1 MAEIDIDAIA
11 GPAWGGGVAPFA
23 TNTKKLG
30 MWLFLL
36 SDSLTFSSAIL
47 AYAYVR
53 LASTNWP
60 RPFEFYPAVVNATF
74 LTLILLSSSLTMV
87 LAVAAAH
94 RGEVRKAVMFIVF
107 TAVGGAA
114 FVALHLMEWFRLFA
128 EGVTPWSNKF
138 SVAGKPAD
146 PLFGG
151 TFFGLTGLHMLH
163 VSIGIIYLTIIAI
176 GFGRR
181 KFNAD
186 HVEVSGLYWHFV
198 DLVWMFIFPMVYLM
212 SVNLGTRGF

>member
-1 MAEIDIDAIA
+1 MAELDVDAMA

-36 SDSLTFSSAIL
+36 SDSLTFSTAIL

-53 LASTNWP
+53 LSSANWP
-60 RPFEFYPAVVNATF
+60 RPFEIYPAIANATF
-74 LTLILLSSSLTMV
+74 LTFILLSSSLTMV
-87 LAVAAAH
+87 MAVAAAH
-94 RGEVRKAVMFIVF
+94 RNEIKKAVMYILL
-107 TAVGGAA
+107 TAVGGIA
-114 FVALHLMEWFRLFA
+114 FVGLHMMEWFRLFA
-128 EGVTPWSNKF
+128 EGVTPWSNQW
-138 SVAGKPAD
+138 GD

-163 VSIGIIYLTIIAI
+163 VSIGVIYLCIIAL

-212 SVNLGTRGF
+212 SVNLKG

>member
-1 MAEIDIDAIA
+1 MAELDVDAVA
-11 GPAWGGGVAPFA
+11 GAAWDGGVAPFA

-36 SDSLTFSSAIL
+36 SDSLTFSTAIL

-53 LASTNWP
+53 LSSANWP
-60 RPFEFYPAVVNATF
+60 RPFEIYPAIANATF
-74 LTLILLSSSLTMV
+74 LTFILLSSSLTMV
-87 LAVAAAH
+87 MAVAAAH
-94 RGEVRKAVMFIVF
+94 RNEIKKAVIYILL
-107 TAVGGAA
+107 TAVGGIA

-128 EGVTPWSNKF
+128 EGVTPWSNNW
-138 SVAGKPAD
+138 GD

-163 VSIGIIYLTIIAI
+163 VSIGVIYLCIIAL

-212 SVNLGTRGF
+212 SVNLKS

>member
-1 MAEIDIDAIA
+1 MAEMDVDAVA
-11 GPAWGGGVAPFA
+11 GQAWGGGVAPFA

-36 SDSLTFSSAIL
+36 SDSLTFSTAIL

-53 LASTNWP
+53 LSSANWP
-60 RPFEFYPAVVNATF
+60 RPFEISPAILNATF
-74 LTLILLSSSLTMV
+74 LTFILLSSSLTMV
-87 LAVAAAH
+87 MAVAAAH
-94 RGEVRKAVMFIVF
+94 RNEVKKAVIYILL
-107 TAVGGAA
+107 TAVGGIA
-114 FVALHLMEWFRLFA
+114 FVGLHMMEWFRLFA
-128 EGVTPWSNKF
+128 EGVTPWSNHW
-138 SVAGKPAD
+138 GD

-163 VSIGIIYLTIIAI
+163 VSIGVIYLCIIAL

-212 SVNLGTRGF
+212 SVNLKS

>member
-1 MAEIDIDAIA
+1 MAELDIDAIA
-11 GPAWGGGVAPFA
+11 GSAWDGGVAPFA

-36 SDSLTFSSAIL
+36 SDSLTFSTAIL

-53 LASTNWP
+53 LSSANWP
-60 RPFEFYPAVVNATF
+60 RPFEISPAILNATF
-74 LTLILLSSSLTMV
+74 LTFILLSSSLTMV
-87 LAVAAAH
+87 MAVAAAH
-94 RGEVRKAVMFIVF
+94 RNEVKKAVIYILL
-107 TAVGGAA
+107 TAVGGIA
-114 FVALHLMEWFRLFA
+114 FVGLHMMEWFRLFA
-128 EGVTPWSNKF
+128 EGVTPWSNNW
-138 SVAGKPAD
+138 GD

-163 VSIGIIYLTIIAI
+163 VSIGVIYLCIIAL

-212 SVNLGTRGF
+212 SVNLKG

>member
-1 MAEIDIDAIA
+1 M
-11 GPAWGGGVAPFA
+11 APFA

-36 SDSLTFSSAIL
+36 SDSLTFSTAIL

-53 LASTNWP
+53 LSSSNWP
-60 RPFEFYPAVVNATF
+60 RPFEISPAILNATF
-74 LTLILLSSSLTMV
+74 LTFILLSSSLTMV
-87 LAVAAAH
+87 MAVAAAH
-94 RGEVRKAVMFIVF
+94 RDEIKKAVIYILL
-107 TAVGGAA
+107 TAVGGIA
-114 FVALHLMEWFRLFA
+114 FVGLHMMEWFRLFA
-128 EGVTPWSNKF
+128 EGVTPWSNKW
-138 SVAGKPAD
+138 GD

-163 VSIGIIYLTIIAI
+163 VSIGVIYLCIIAL

-212 SVNLGTRGF
+212 SVNLKG

>member
-1 MAEIDIDAIA
+1 LAELDIDAIA
-11 GPAWGGGVAPFA
+11 GSAWGGGVAPFA

-36 SDSLTFSSAIL
+36 SDSLTFSTAIL

-53 LASTNWP
+53 LSSSNWP
-60 RPFEFYPAVVNATF
+60 RPFEISPAILNATF
-74 LTLILLSSSLTMV
+74 LTFILLSSSLTMV
-87 LAVAAAH
+87 MAVAAAH
-94 RGEVRKAVMFIVF
+94 RNEIKKAVIYILL
-107 TAVGGAA
+107 TAVGGIA
-114 FVALHLMEWFRLFA
+114 FVGLHMMEWFRLFA
-128 EGVTPWSNKF
+128 EGVTPWSNKW
-138 SVAGKPAD
+138 GD

-163 VSIGIIYLTIIAI
+163 VSIGVIYLCIIAL

-212 SVNLGTRGF
+212 SVNLKG

>member
-1 MAEIDIDAIA
+1 LAEFDIEAVA
-11 GPAWGGGVAPFA
+11 GQFGGGVAPFTA
-23 TNTKKLG
+23 NTKKLG

-36 SDSLTFSSAIL
+36 SDSLTFSTAIL

-53 LASTNWP
+53 LASSAWP
-60 RPFEFYPAVVNATF
+60 RPFEIWPAIANATF
-74 LTLILLSSSLTMV
+74 LTIILLSSSLTMV

-94 RGEVRKAVMFIVF
+94 RDQVRKAVMYIIL
-107 TAVGGAA
+107 TAIGGAA
-114 FVALHLMEWFRLFA
+114 FVVLHLMEWFRLFA
-128 EGVTPWSNKF
+128 EGVTPWSNQY
-138 SVAGKPAD
+138 VVNGQPGD

-163 VSIGIIYLTIIAI
+163 VSIGVIYLCIMAI

-212 SVNLGTRGF
+212 SVNLVIKG

>member
-1 MAEIDIDAIA
+1 LAESHIDAVA
-11 GPAWGGGVAPFA
+11 GAAWDGGVAPFA

-36 SDSLTFSSAIL
+36 SDSLTFSTAIL

-53 LASTNWP
+53 LASSNWP
-60 RPFEFYPAVVNATF
+60 RPFEFSPAVLNATF
-74 LTLILLSSSLTMV
+74 LTFILLSSSLTMV
-87 LAVAAAH
+87 MAVAAAH
-94 RGEVRKAVMFIVF
+94 RNEIRKAVIYVLL
-107 TAVGGAA
+107 TAIGGIA
-114 FVALHLMEWFRLFA
+114 FVVLHLMEWFRLFA
-128 EGVTPWSNKF
+128 EGFTPWGNPQ
-138 SVAGKPAD
+138 GD

-163 VSIGIIYLTIIAI
+163 VSIGVIYLCIIAF

-212 SVNLGTRGF
+212 SVNLKG

>member
-1 MAEIDIDAIA
+1 MDVDAVA
-11 GPAWGGGVAPFA
+11 GQAWGGGVAPFA

-36 SDSLTFSSAIL
+36 SDSLTFSTAIL

-53 LASTNWP
+53 LSSANWP
-60 RPFEFYPAVVNATF
+60 RPFEIYPAIANATF
-74 LTLILLSSSLTMV
+74 LTFILLSSSLTMV
-87 LAVAAAH
+87 MAVAAAH
-94 RGEVRKAVMFIVF
+94 RNEIKKAVIYILL
-107 TAVGGAA
+107 TAVGGVA
-114 FVALHLMEWFRLFA
+114 FVGLHMMEWFRLFA
-128 EGVTPWSNKF
+128 EGVTPWSNKW
-138 SVAGKPAD
+138 GD

-163 VSIGIIYLTIIAI
+163 VSIGVIYLCIIAL

-198 DLVWMFIFPMVYLM
+198 DLVWMFVVPLVYLL
-212 SVNLGTRGF
+212 NLKH

>member
-1 MAEIDIDAIA
+1 MAELDVDAVA

-36 SDSLTFSSAIL
+36 SDSLTFSTAIL

-53 LASTNWP
+53 LSSSNWP
-60 RPFEFYPAVVNATF
+60 RPFGISPAILNATF
-74 LTLILLSSSLTMV
+74 LTFILLSSSLTMV
-87 LAVAAAH
+87 MAVAAAH
-94 RGEVRKAVMFIVF
+94 RNEIKKAVIYILL
-107 TAVGGAA
+107 TAVGGIA
-114 FVALHLMEWFRLFA
+114 FVVLHLMEWFRLFND
-128 EGVTPWSNKF
+128 GFTPWSNN
-138 SVAGKPAD
+138 VGD

-163 VSIGIIYLTIIAI
+163 VSIGVIYLCIIAL

-212 SVNLGTRGF
+212 SVNLKG

>member
-1 MAEIDIDAIA
+1 MAEMDVDAVA

-36 SDSLTFSSAIL
+36 SDSLTFSTAIL

-53 LASTNWP
+53 LSSSNWP
-60 RPFEFYPAVVNATF
+60 RPFEISPAILNATF
-74 LTLILLSSSLTMV
+74 LTFILLSSSLTMV
-87 LAVAAAH
+87 MAVAAAH
-94 RGEVRKAVMFIVF
+94 RNEVKKAVIYILL
-107 TAVGGAA
+107 TAVGGIA
-114 FVALHLMEWFRLFA
+114 FVALHMMEWFRLFA
-128 EGVTPWSNKF
+128 EGVTPWSNNW
-138 SVAGKPAD
+138 GD

-163 VSIGIIYLTIIAI
+163 VSIGVIYLCIIAF

-212 SVNLGTRGF
+212 SVNLKG

>member
-1 MAEIDIDAIA
+1 MAELDIDAVA

-36 SDSLTFSSAIL
+36 SDSLTFSTAIL

-53 LASTNWP
+53 LSSSNWP
-60 RPFEFYPAVVNATF
+60 RPFEISPAIVNATF
-74 LTLILLSSSLTMV
+74 LTFILLSSSLTMV
-87 LAVAAAH
+87 MAVAAAH
-94 RGEVRKAVMFIVF
+94 RNEIKKAVIYILL
-107 TAVGGAA
+107 TAVGGIA
-114 FVALHLMEWFRLFA
+114 FVVLHLMEWFRLFD
-128 EGVTPWSNKF
+128 EGVTPWANKW
-138 SVAGKPAD
+138 GD

-163 VSIGIIYLTIIAI
+163 VSIGVIYLCIIAM

-212 SVNLGTRGF
+212 SVNLKG

>member
-1 MAEIDIDAIA
+1 MAELDIDAIA
-11 GPAWGGGVAPFA
+11 GSAWDGGVAPFA

-36 SDSLTFSSAIL
+36 SDSLTFSTAIL

-53 LASTNWP
+53 LSSANWP
-60 RPFEFYPAVVNATF
+60 RPFEISPAILNATF
-74 LTLILLSSSLTMV
+74 LTFILLSSSLTMV
-87 LAVAAAH
+87 MAVAAAH
-94 RGEVRKAVMFIVF
+94 RNEIKKAVIYILL
-107 TAVGGAA
+107 TAVGGVA
-114 FVALHLMEWFRLFA
+114 FVGLHMMEWFRLFA
-128 EGVTPWSNKF
+128 EGVTPWSNNW
-138 SVAGKPAD
+138 GD

-163 VSIGIIYLTIIAI
+163 VSIGVIYLCIIAL

-212 SVNLGTRGF
+212 SVNLKS

>member
-1 MAEIDIDAIA
+1 MSDTELDFSAAS
-11 GPAWGGGVAPFA
+11 PWSGGVSPYA

-47 AYAYVR
+47 AYAYAR
-53 LASTNWP
+53 LSSTNWP
-60 RPFEFYPAVVNATF
+60 RPFEISPAVLNATVM
-74 LTLILLSSSLTMV
+74 TLVLLSSSLTMV
-87 LAVAAAH
+87 MAVHAGH
-94 RGEVRKAVMFIVF
+94 KGNRKSAVWWIIATM
-107 TAVGGAA
+107 TGGIL
-114 FVALHLMEWFRLFA
+114 FDVLHLSEWFRLIFN
-128 EGVTPWSNKF
+128 EHVTPWSNPW
-138 SVAGKPAD
+138 GD

-163 VSIGIIYLTIIAI
+163 VTIGVIYLGIIAW
-176 GFGRR
+176 GFGRG

-198 DLVWMFIFPMVYLM
+198 DLVWMFIFPMIYLM
-212 SVNLGTRGF
+212 SVNLKG

>member
-1 MAEIDIDAIA
+1 MAELDVDAVA

-36 SDSLTFSSAIL
+36 SDSLTFSTAIL

-53 LASTNWP
+53 LSSSNWP
-60 RPFEFYPAVVNATF
+60 RPFDISPAIINATF
-74 LTLILLSSSLTMV
+74 LTFILLSSSLTMV
-87 LAVAAAH
+87 MAVAAAH
-94 RGEVRKAVMFIVF
+94 RNEIKKAVIYILL
-107 TAVGGAA
+107 TAVGGIA
-114 FVALHLMEWFRLFA
+114 FVVLHLMEWFRLFND
-128 EGVTPWSNKF
+128 GFTPWSNN
-138 SVAGKPAD
+138 VGD

-163 VSIGIIYLTIIAI
+163 VSIGVIYLCIIAL

-212 SVNLGTRGF
+212 SVNLKG

>member
-1 MAEIDIDAIA
+1 MAELDIDAVA

-36 SDSLTFSSAIL
+36 SDSLTFSTAIL

-53 LASTNWP
+53 LSSANWP
-60 RPFEFYPAVVNATF
+60 RPFEIYPAIANATF
-74 LTLILLSSSLTMV
+74 LTFILLSSSLTMV
-87 LAVAAAH
+87 MAVAAAH
-94 RGEVRKAVMFIVF
+94 RSEIKKAVIYILL
-107 TAVGGAA
+107 TAVGGIA
-114 FVALHLMEWFRLFA
+114 FVGLHLMEWFRLFA
-128 EGVTPWSNKF
+128 EGVTPWSNKW
-138 SVAGKPAD
+138 GD

-163 VSIGIIYLTIIAI
+163 VSIGVIYLCIIAI

-181 KFNAD
+181 KFNSD

-212 SVNLGTRGF
+212 SVNLKG

>member
-1 MAEIDIDAIA
+1 MAELDVDAVA

-36 SDSLTFSSAIL
+36 SDSLTFSTAIL

-53 LASTNWP
+53 LSSANWP
-60 RPFEFYPAVVNATF
+60 RPFEIYPAIANATF
-74 LTLILLSSSLTMV
+74 LTFILLSSSLTMV
-87 LAVAAAH
+87 MAVAAAH
-94 RGEVRKAVMFIVF
+94 RSEIKKAVIYILL
-107 TAVGGAA
+107 TAVGGIA
-114 FVALHLMEWFRLFA
+114 FVGLHMMEWFRLFA
-128 EGVTPWSNKF
+128 DGVTPWSNKW
-138 SVAGKPAD
+138 GD

-163 VSIGIIYLTIIAI
+163 VSIGVIYLCIIAM

-212 SVNLGTRGF
+212 SVNLKS

>member
-1 MAEIDIDAIA
+1 MAELDIDAIA
-11 GPAWGGGVAPFA
+11 GSAWDGGVAPFA

-36 SDSLTFSSAIL
+36 SDSLTFSTAIL

-53 LASTNWP
+53 LSSANWP
-60 RPFEFYPAVVNATF
+60 RPFEISPAILNATF
-74 LTLILLSSSLTMV
+74 LTFILLSSSLTMV
-87 LAVAAAH
+87 MAVAAAH
-94 RGEVRKAVMFIVF
+94 RNEVKKAVIYILL
-107 TAVGGAA
+107 TAVGGIA
-114 FVALHLMEWFRLFA
+114 FVGLHMMEWFRLFA
-128 EGVTPWSNKF
+128 EGVTPWSNHW
-138 SVAGKPAD
+138 GD

-163 VSIGIIYLTIIAI
+163 VSIGVIYLCIIAL

-212 SVNLGTRGF
+212 SVNLKS

>member
-1 MAEIDIDAIA
+1 LAEMDIEAVA
-11 GPAWGGGVAPFA
+11 GEFSGGVAPFTA
-23 TNTKKLG
+23 NTKKLG

-36 SDSLTFSSAIL
+36 SDSLTFSTAIL

-53 LASTNWP
+53 LASSAWP
-60 RPFEFYPAVVNATF
+60 RPFEIWPAIANATF
-74 LTLILLSSSLTMV
+74 LTVILLSSSLTMV

-94 RGEVRKAVMFIVF
+94 RDQVRKAVIYIIL
-107 TAVGGAA
+107 TAIGGAA
-114 FVALHLMEWFRLFA
+114 FVVLHLMEWFRLFA
-128 EGVTPWSNKF
+128 EGVTPWFNNY
-138 SVAGKPAD
+138 VVNGQRGD

-163 VSIGIIYLTIIAI
+163 VSIGVIYLCIMAI

-212 SVNLGTRGF
+212 SVNLGIKG

>member
-1 MAEIDIDAIA
+1 LAELDIDAVA
-11 GPAWGGGVAPFA
+11 GAAWGGGVAPFA

-36 SDSLTFSSAIL
+36 SDSLTFSTAIL

-53 LASTNWP
+53 LASSSWP
-60 RPFEFYPAVVNATF
+60 RPFEIYPAIANATF
-74 LTLILLSSSLTMV
+74 LTIILLSSSLTMV

-94 RGEVRKAVMFIVF
+94 RDQVSKAVMYIIL
-107 TAVGGAA
+107 TAIGGAA
-114 FVALHLMEWFRLFA
+114 FVILHLGEWFRLFA
-128 EGVTPWSNKF
+128 EGVTPWSNQF
-138 SVAGKPAD
+138 TVDGHPGD

-163 VSIGIIYLTIIAI
+163 VTIGVIYLCIIAI

-212 SVNLGTRGF
+212 SVNLNVKS

>member
-1 MAEIDIDAIA
+1 MAELDVDAVA
-11 GPAWGGGVAPFA
+11 GPAWDGGVAPFA

-36 SDSLTFSSAIL
+36 SDSLTFSTAIL

-53 LASTNWP
+53 LSSANWP
-60 RPFEFYPAVVNATF
+60 RPFEIYPAIANATF
-74 LTLILLSSSLTMV
+74 LTFILLSSSLTMV
-87 LAVAAAH
+87 MAVAAAH
-94 RGEVRKAVMFIVF
+94 RNEIKKAVIYVLL
-107 TAVGGAA
+107 TAVGGIA

-128 EGVTPWSNKF
+128 EGVTPWSNNW
-138 SVAGKPAD
+138 GD

-163 VSIGIIYLTIIAI
+163 VSIGVIYLCIIAL

-212 SVNLGTRGF
+212 SVNLKS

>member
-1 MAEIDIDAIA
+1 MELDFSADS
-11 GPAWGGGVAPFA
+11 AWSGGVSPYA

-36 SDSLTFSSAIL
+36 SDSLTFSTAIL

-53 LASTNWP
+53 LSSTNWP
-60 RPFEFYPAVVNATF
+60 RPFEFSPAILNATF
-74 LTLILLSSSLTMV
+74 LTVILLSSSLTMV

-94 RGEVRKAVMFIVF
+94 RDEVKKAVIYILL
-107 TAVGGAA
+107 TAVGGGA
-114 FVALHLMEWFRLFA
+114 FVILHMMEWFRLFK
-128 EGVTPWSNKF
+128 EGFTPWANPD
-138 SVAGKPAD
+138 GD

-163 VSIGIIYLTIIAI
+163 VTIGVIYLCIMAI

-212 SVNLGTRGF
+212 SVKLTG

>member
-1 MAEIDIDAIA
+1 MAHLDTDVDALA
-11 GPAWGGGVAPFA
+11 GPDWAGGVAPFTA
-23 TNTKKLG
+23 NTKKLG

-36 SDSLTFSSAIL
+36 SDSLTFSTAIL

-53 LASTNWP
+53 LASSNWP
-60 RPFEFYPAVVNATF
+60 RPFEIYPAIANATF
-74 LTLILLSSSLTMV
+74 LTIILLSSSLTMV
-87 LAVAAAH
+87 FAVAAAH
-94 RGEVRKAVMFIVF
+94 RGQIRKAVTYILL

-114 FVALHLMEWFRLFA
+114 FVILHLMEWRRLIVK
-128 EGVTPWSNKF
+128 EGFTPWSNPQ
-138 SVAGKPAD
+138 GD

-163 VSIGIIYLTIIAI
+163 VSIGVIYLCIIAY
-176 GFGRR
+176 GFGRQ

-212 SVNLGTRGF
+212 SVNLNVKS

>member
-1 MAEIDIDAIA
+1 MAELDIDAVA
-11 GPAWGGGVAPFA
+11 GASWGGGVAPFA

-36 SDSLTFSSAIL
+36 SDSLTFSTAIL

-53 LASTNWP
+53 LSSTNWP
-60 RPFEFYPAVVNATF
+60 RPFEFKPAVLNATF
-74 LTLILLSSSLTMV
+74 LTFILLSSSLTMV

-94 RGEVRKAVMFIVF
+94 RNEVRKAVIYILL
-107 TAVGGAA
+107 TAVGGIL
-114 FVALHLMEWFRLFA
+114 FVVLHLMEWFRLFND
-128 EGVTPWSNKF
+128 GFTPWSNP
-138 SVAGKPAD
+138 VGD

-163 VSIGIIYLTIIAI
+163 VSIGVIYLCIISY

-212 SVNLGTRGF
+212 SVSLKG

>member
-1 MAEIDIDAIA
+1 MADLDIDAIA

-36 SDSLTFSSAIL
+36 SDSLTFSTAIL

-53 LASTNWP
+53 LSSANWP
-60 RPFEFYPAVVNATF
+60 RPFEIYPAIANATF
-74 LTLILLSSSLTMV
+74 LTFILLSSSLTMV
-87 LAVAAAH
+87 MAVAAAH
-94 RGEVRKAVMFIVF
+94 RNEVKKAVIYILLTV
-107 TAVGGAA
+107 AGGIA
-114 FVALHLMEWFRLFA
+114 FVGLHMMEWFRLFA
-128 EGVTPWSNKF
+128 EGVTPWSNKW
-138 SVAGKPAD
+138 GD

-163 VSIGIIYLTIIAI
+163 VSIGVIYLCIIAI

-181 KFNAD
+181 KFNSD

-212 SVNLGTRGF
+212 SVNLKS